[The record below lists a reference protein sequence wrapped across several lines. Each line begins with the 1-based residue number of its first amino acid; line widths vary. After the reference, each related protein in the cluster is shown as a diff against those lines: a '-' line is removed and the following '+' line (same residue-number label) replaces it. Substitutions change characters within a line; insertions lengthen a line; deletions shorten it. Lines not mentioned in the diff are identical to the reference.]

1 MAHALRTERG
11 TVCRVAHQPGYRVE
25 SIRSWARQPNV
36 DVGHAPR
43 ACQSF
48 GVSDCVASD
57 LGALEEAIAR
67 ALRAFSPGGFL
78 ETEPQLLPPGKTLL
92 KFFCCR

>member
-25 SIRSWARQPNV
+25 SIRSWVRQPNV

-43 ACQSF
+43 ACQ
-48 GVSDCVASD
+48 
-57 LGALEEAIAR
+57 
-67 ALRAFSPGGFL
+67 
-78 ETEPQLLPPGKTLL
+78 
-92 KFFCCR
+92 